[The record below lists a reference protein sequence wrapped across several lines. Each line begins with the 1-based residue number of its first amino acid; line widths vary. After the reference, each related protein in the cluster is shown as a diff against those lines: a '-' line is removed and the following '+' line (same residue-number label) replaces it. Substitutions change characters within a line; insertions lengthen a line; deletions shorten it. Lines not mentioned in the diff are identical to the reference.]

1 MVTGINEQFWL
12 LFEMLF
18 VSLCKLLQESS
29 EHLAGDQQGNNIY
42 FRNDGVLN
50 CTVSILSFP
59 ILI

>member
-42 FRNDGVLN
+42 VRNDGVLN